1 MRKIIFRAP
10 VVGREKAPYPSKAD
24 LGAQDDAENGNG
36 RRFTR
41 ECDAGSAT
49 RPLKHAAPA
58 SCGGGE
64 GRAKWTRCGKAF
76 RLAAGR
82 RLSA

>member
-1 MRKIIFRAP
+1 MRYLRGGRKGAESAAGGAEEMWWRLGWKGMGEGGTANGGTRA
-10 VVGREKAPYPSKAD
+10 RKAEK
-24 LGAQDDAENGNG
+24 G
-36 RRFTR
+36 TR
-41 ECDAGSAT
+41 M
-49 RPLKHAAPA
+49 KHAAPA

-64 GRAKWTRCGKAF
+64 GRAKWTWCGKAF

>member
-10 VVGREKAPYPSKAD
+10 VVGWEEAPYPSKAD

-49 RPLKHAAPA
+49 RPLWP
-58 SCGGGE
+58 
-64 GRAKWTRCGKAF
+64 F
-76 RLAAGR
+76 VR
-82 RLSA
+82 RKGCDFYA

>member
-1 MRKIIFRAP
+1 MGWRLGWKGMGEGGTANGGTRARKA
-10 VVGREKAPYPSKAD
+10 EK
-24 LGAQDDAENGNG
+24 G
-36 RRFTR
+36 TR
-41 ECDAGSAT
+41 M
-49 RPLKHAAPA
+49 KHAAPA

-82 RLSA
+82 RLSAQSSSGYQSVQ